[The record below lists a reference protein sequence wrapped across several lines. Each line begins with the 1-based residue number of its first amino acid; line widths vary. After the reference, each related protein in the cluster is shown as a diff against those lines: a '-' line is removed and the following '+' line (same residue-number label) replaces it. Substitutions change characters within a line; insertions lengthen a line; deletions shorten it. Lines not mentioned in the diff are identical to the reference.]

1 MRLAET
7 LGYADENR
15 FVVRTLDAPY
25 DAINLVRHVLRD
37 VLGRASTRG
46 IVTCRVLHHA
56 AASHAINAAPKL
68 FLADTSAQ
76 GSVAKCA
83 TKITA
88 SCAPINEILE

>member
-1 MRLAET
+1 LRLRET

-15 FVVRTLDAPY
+15 FVARTLDAPY

-46 IVTCRVLHHA
+46 IVTCHVPHHA
-56 AASHAINAAPKL
+56 AASRAINAAPKL

-76 GSVAKCA
+76 GSAAKRA
-83 TKITA
+83 LKITA
-88 SCAPINEILE
+88 SCAPVSEMPE